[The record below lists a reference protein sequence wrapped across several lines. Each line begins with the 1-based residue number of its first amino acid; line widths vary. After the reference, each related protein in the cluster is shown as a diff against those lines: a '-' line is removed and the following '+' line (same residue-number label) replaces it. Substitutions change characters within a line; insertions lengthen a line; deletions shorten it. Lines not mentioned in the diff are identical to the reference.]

1 MPSIEPV
8 DKTTYNDKYVVL
20 YDFSEIGEFFPLSK
34 IENRRLTET
43 DHDTAVKEIKTLLQD
58 LEETGLH
65 TEVRA
70 GYEQTLLIF
79 VRAPHELLGNWVYK
93 SRYIIHQIPHQNINS
108 NG

>member
-1 MPSIEPV
+1 M
-8 DKTTYNDKYVVL
+8 
-20 YDFSEIGEFFPLSK
+20 
-34 IENRRLTET
+34 LTGT

-93 SRYIIHQIPHQNINS
+93 SRYIIPQIPHQNIRS